1 MASSDDSERQG
12 RRAWFRRRIRTHW
25 RLFARRFFVLP
36 ARKLV
41 RRYREDPWFRAAM
54 SMKMS
59 AIINAFFVIYQSINA
74 FTRSSYWFGV
84 LAVYYAV
91 LTGMRVI
98 IVSYMEN
105 DAPDGREELRRFRRI
120 GGLLLL
126 LTGIV
131 ISMGIV
137 VNRVGHRPSYPGHM
151 IFVMLGFTLYNA
163 TFAVINFVKYRRLED
178 PVIEASKA
186 LTLATTFVSFY
197 TLQAATIG
205 WFDAIGGFARFI
217 NWFTP
222 IAVFIGVAAVSIVM
236 ISRST
241 WALSFGQRADE
252 YDEWITG
259 EHAAIRLMEL
269 RQEAL
274 SRFKD

>member
-1 MASSDDSERQG
+1 MASSGDARQRG
-12 RRAWFRRRIRTHW
+12 QGAWFRRRIRTHW

-59 AIINAFFVIYQSINA
+59 AVINAFFVIYQTINA
-74 FTRSSYWFGV
+74 FTRGSYWFGV
-84 LAVYYAV
+84 LAAYYTV
-91 LTGMRVI
+91 LTVMRVI
-98 IVSYMEN
+98 IVGYMEN

-120 GGLLLL
+120 GGFLLL
-126 LTGIV
+126 LTGVV

-151 IFVMLGFTLYNA
+151 IIVMVVFTLYNA
-163 TFAVINFVKYRRLED
+163 VFAVINFVKYRRLED

-197 TLQAATIG
+197 TLQAAAIG
-205 WFDAIGGFARFI
+205 WLDAIGGFARFL

-222 IAVFIGVAAVSIVM
+222 IVVFLGVAAVSIVM
-236 ISRST
+236 ISRAT

-259 EHAAIRLMEL
+259 EHAAVRLMEL

-274 SRFKD
+274 ARFKD

>member
-1 MASSDDSERQG
+1 MASSGDARQRG
-12 RRAWFRRRIRTHW
+12 QGAWFRRRIRRHW

-59 AIINAFFVIYQSINA
+59 AVINAFFVIYQTINA
-74 FTRSSYWFGV
+74 FTRGSYWFGV
-84 LAVYYAV
+84 LAAYYTV
-91 LTGMRVI
+91 LTVMRVI
-98 IVSYMEN
+98 IVGYMEN

-126 LTGIV
+126 LTGVV
-131 ISMGIV
+131 IS
-137 VNRVGHRPSYPGHM
+137 
-151 IFVMLGFTLYNA
+151 
-163 TFAVINFVKYRRLED
+163 FVKYRRLED

-197 TLQAATIG
+197 TLQAAAIG
-205 WFDAIGGFARFI
+205 WLDAIGGFARFL

-222 IAVFIGVAAVSIVM
+222 IVVFLGVAAVSIVM
-236 ISRST
+236 ISRAT

-259 EHAAIRLMEL
+259 EHAAVRLMEL

-274 SRFKD
+274 ARFKD